1 MRGHIERRGQKSW
14 RLKFDIGTD
23 PLTGKRQTR
32 RVTVKGTKK
41 NAEEELNRL
50 LHEIGEGTFVD
61 PSKLTVAEYLDQ
73 WLKDYARP
81 NVAPKTA
88 ERWTEIVEKHLA
100 EKWKALPLKNLKALH
115 IQSYY
120 TEALES
126 GRRDGKGG
134 LAPRTVHHHHRVLFQ
149 ALKQAVKWRIIP
161 RNPVEDVDPPKV
173 ERKEIRALTPEE
185 VETLTE
191 YTRKTR
197 LRMPS
202 ILALTTG
209 MRRGEVFAIR
219 WLDIDLDGAA
229 LTVNQSLEQT
239 KDGLR
244 FKEPKS
250 KRSRRRITLSPLTV
264 EALRRHKVAQMKERM
279 ALGLGRND
287 AGLVFTTLEGGT
299 IKPNI
304 FTKEFQ
310 RIAKRA
316 KLAGVSFHTLR
327 HTHIT
332 QLLRD
337 GENVKVISERAGHS
351 SVATTLDLYGHV
363 LPGMQE
369 AAALKVDAAW
379 GEALSE

>member
-250 KRSRRRITLSPLTV
+250 KRSRRRITLSPP
-264 EALRRHKVAQMKERM
+264 H
-279 ALGLGRND
+279 GR
-287 AGLVFTTLEGGT
+287 
-299 IKPNI
+299 
-304 FTKEFQ
+304 
-310 RIAKRA
+310 
-316 KLAGVSFHTLR
+316 
-327 HTHIT
+327 
-332 QLLRD
+332 
-337 GENVKVISERAGHS
+337 
-351 SVATTLDLYGHV
+351 SVAPSQGRTDEGTHG
-363 LPGMQE
+363 PG
-369 AAALKVDAAW
+369 AW
-379 GEALSE
+379 

>member
-61 PSKLTVAEYLDQ
+61 PSKQTVAEYLDQ

-134 LAPRTVHHHHRVLFQ
+134 LSPRTVHHHHRVLFQ